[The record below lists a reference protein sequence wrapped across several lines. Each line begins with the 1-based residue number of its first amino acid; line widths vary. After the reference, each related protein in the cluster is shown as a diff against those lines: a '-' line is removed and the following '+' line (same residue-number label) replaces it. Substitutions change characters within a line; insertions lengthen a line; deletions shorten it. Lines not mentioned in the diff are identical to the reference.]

1 MSIAAEKVAEALA
14 LPVKDRA
21 FLARQLIA
29 SLNDIV
35 DEDAEVQWQKVIERR
50 SKEIESGKVS
60 CRAASQVVQDIR
72 RKLGARRRSS

>member
-50 SKEIESGKVS
+50 SKEMDSGKVS